1 MSSEIKADK
10 WSPASGTSAT
20 IGDSGDTY
28 TVPSGVTLNTSSAT
42 LTLPSTVIT
51 GQTAKTSLVDA
62 DKFLISDSAASGALK
77 YVESQY
83 IGGGAMTLLEQKI
96 GTSNV
101 SNLVFENKFSNTYTR
116 YIIYIDY
123 MYNGTT
129 NTHLRY
135 KFRKSDGSGG
145 YEDETRVGYTYTIAG
160 RRSGADEFNSE
171 SSGGATDFGRLTP
184 MITRSGGEHGLKA
197 VLEVYRPGTV
207 DSQACMT
214 YVQGRGMYRSY
225 INDSSMAAHFNSSS
239 NNYHT
244 DAFLGI
250 KLYFSSGDVDD
261 YKVTLYGVTT

>member
-1 MSSEIKADK
+1 MSKTQIPTGGITADAINATLIADDAISEEHLDPTAI
-10 WSPASGTSAT
+10 T
-20 IGDSGDTY
+20 
-28 TVPSGVTLNTSSAT
+28 GVT
-42 LTLPSTVIT
+42 
-51 GQTAKTSLVDA
+51 QKTTLVDA
-62 DKFLISDSAASGALK
+62 DKFLISDSEASGALK
-77 YVESQY
+77 YVQNSNL
-83 IGGGAMTLLEQKI
+83 GGGAMTLLEQKI

-129 NTHLRY
+129 NVALRFN
-135 KFRKSDGSGG
+135 FRKSDGAGG
-145 YEDETRVGYTYTIAG
+145 YTDETRTGYTYTIAG
-160 RRSGADEFNSE
+160 RRHAADEFDSV
-171 SSGGATDFGRLTP
+171 SSGGAQTFGKLTP
-184 MITRSGGEHGLKA
+184 EITRSGGEHGLKA

-225 INDSSMAAHFNSSS
+225 VADSSMAAHFNSSS

-250 KLYFSSGDVDD
+250 KLYFSAGDIDD